1 MEIRDSVELVAGVP
15 VMVVTPAL
23 VEIAKANGLPARFAG
38 VAAMVIAA
46 VLLVVAA
53 TAHPRA
59 EYMLGKSLYRLGM
72 YHSALAMFKRILA
85 RGESDRF
92 FATSLEWLFF
102 IAHKTTNQ
110 TVVLDELA
118 RFAGVA
124 AMVIAAVLLVVAE
137 IALEGVPSM
146 EALPVSVARWII
158 GGVVYGMAAAGLYS
172 QGRQM
177 SERRAA

>member
-1 MEIRDSVELVAGVP
+1 MELVAGVP

-46 VLLVVAA
+46 VLLVVA
-53 TAHPRA
+53 
-59 EYMLGKSLYRLGM
+59 
-72 YHSALAMFKRILA
+72 
-85 RGESDRF
+85 
-92 FATSLEWLFF
+92 
-102 IAHKTTNQ
+102 
-110 TVVLDELA
+110 
-118 RFAGVA
+118 
-124 AMVIAAVLLVVAE
+124 E

-146 EALPVSVARWII
+146 ETLPVSVARWII

>member
-1 MEIRDSVELVAGVP
+1 LEIRDSVELVAGVP

-46 VLLVVAA
+46 VLLVVA
-53 TAHPRA
+53 
-59 EYMLGKSLYRLGM
+59 
-72 YHSALAMFKRILA
+72 
-85 RGESDRF
+85 
-92 FATSLEWLFF
+92 
-102 IAHKTTNQ
+102 
-110 TVVLDELA
+110 
-118 RFAGVA
+118 
-124 AMVIAAVLLVVAE
+124 E

-146 EALPVSVARWII
+146 DALPVSAARWII

>member
-23 VEIAKANGLPARFAG
+23 VEIAKANGLP
-38 VAAMVIAA
+38 
-46 VLLVVAA
+46 
-53 TAHPRA
+53 
-59 EYMLGKSLYRLGM
+59 
-72 YHSALAMFKRILA
+72 
-85 RGESDRF
+85 
-92 FATSLEWLFF
+92 
-102 IAHKTTNQ
+102 
-110 TVVLDELA
+110 A